1 MMLNVVKMVLL
12 AAIVLSTTKVI
23 PSAHM
28 NPTVWFSVTATIL
41 ALLAG
46 VGLGFDVAAIL
57 LVIAIINTKSSVE
70 SYRAGNTRKAAPMSD
85 GVVEEEEAP
94 AEEPENTGFIVK
106 TDDEPEMPLEEVQE
120 LPLETP
126 PEVDNDDMAIPPPP
140 LPVVAADE
148 TEECIPEFIVSRDM
162 LRAAQNNVVSP
173 TNANLFPNETKDPNI
188 NIQGL
193 FTDISGYNGTQQGY
207 GMYT

>member
-12 AAIVLSTTKVI
+12 VAIVLSTTKVI

-28 NPTVWFSVTATIL
+28 EPTVWFSVTATIG
-41 ALLAG
+41 AVLAG

-57 LVIAIINTKSSVE
+57 LVIVIINTKSTVE
-70 SYRAGNTRKAAPMSD
+70 SYRGGDVRGLALMSD
-85 GVVEEEEAP
+85 GVVEEEGAP
-94 AEEPENTGFIVK
+94 EEPEDTAFIVK
-106 TDDEPEMPLEEVQE
+106 TDDEPEMAPEEVKE

-126 PEVDNDDMAIPPPP
+126 PEV
-140 LPVVAADE
+140 VAVDE

-162 LRAAQNNVVSP
+162 LRAAQNNVVSA

-193 FTDISGYNGTQQGY
+193 FTDISGYNRKRQGY
-207 GMYT
+207 GMYA

>member
-85 GVVEEEEAP
+85 GVVGEEA
-94 AEEPENTGFIVK
+94 ETGFIVK
-106 TDDEPEMPLEEVQE
+106 TDDAPEMASEEVQE

>member
-28 NPTVWFSVTATIL
+28 DPTVWFSVTVAIL
-41 ALLAG
+41 AVLAG

-70 SYRAGNTRKAAPMSD
+70 SYRAGNTRTAAPMSD
-85 GVVEEEEAP
+85 GVVEEEEVEVVEDAKELETATP
-94 AEEPENTGFIVK
+94 DNAGFIVK
-106 TDDEPEMPLEEVQE
+106 PDEEPEMAPEEEVQE

-126 PEVDNDDMAIPPPP
+126 PPPA
-140 LPVVAADE
+140 VATDE
-148 TEECIPEFIVSRDM
+148 AEECIPEFIVSHDM
-162 LRAAQNNVVSP
+162 LRAAQNNVVSDS
-173 TNANLFPNETKDPNI
+173 NADLFPNETKDPNI

-193 FTDISGYNGTQQGY
+193 FSDISGYNNAQQGY
-207 GMYT
+207 EMYA